1 MKTVNIR
8 EIQIGTGVPKICVPV
23 TGSTEQEILEQTRQA
38 AEKQPDLLEWRA
50 DFYSHL
56 DEREKVAKL
65 AAEMRTILRQI
76 PMIFTV
82 RTAQEGGNC
91 RISTEDYVNVLKA
104 AAESREI
111 DLVDVELYKD
121 IPQMEKLIEELR
133 KMGKKVIASNHH
145 FHETPAQEKMEKI
158 LKQMEMSGADIRKL
172 AVMPEGAEDV
182 LELLAATVHANKTG
196 EAPVITMS
204 MSGLGAVSRV
214 CGQVFGSAV
223 TFGTVGAASAPG
235 QLALE
240 ELRTILEK
248 LQP

>member
-1 MKTVNIR
+1 MKTVDIR
-8 EIQIGTGVPKICVPV
+8 EIRIGTGIPKICVPV
-23 TGSTEQEILEQTRQA
+23 TGTTEEEILEQTGQV

-50 DFYSHL
+50 DFYCDL
-56 DEREKVAKL
+56 EDREKVAKL
-65 AAEMRTILRQI
+65 AGKMRSILRQI

-91 RISTEDYVNVLKA
+91 QISTEDYVNVLRA
-104 AAESREI
+104 AAENPEI

-121 IPQMEKLIEELR
+121 VSRMEKLIAELR

-145 FHETPAQEKMEKI
+145 FHETPAQEEMEKI
-158 LKQMEMSGADIRKL
+158 LEQMETAGADIRKL
-172 AVMPEGAEDV
+172 AVMPDDAEDV
-182 LELLAATVHANKTG
+182 LRLLAATVRANKTG

-214 CGQVFGSAV
+214 SGQVFGSAV
-223 TFGTVGAASAPG
+223 TFGAVGAASAPG

-240 ELRTILEK
+240 ELRMILDK

>member
-23 TGSTEQEILEQTRQA
+23 MGSTEQEILEQTRQA
-38 AEKQPDLLEWRA
+38 AEKKPDLLEWRA

-65 AAEMRTILRQI
+65 AGEMRTILRQI

-145 FHETPAQEKMEKI
+145 FHETPAQEEMEKI

-172 AVMPEGAEDV
+172 AVMPEDAEDV
-182 LELLAATVHANKTG
+182 LKLLAATVRANKTG